1 MKKSKV
7 VQVSSDF
14 AKTPASSMAPKE
26 KDHEKSESDFER
38 EAEIDLDD
46 LLRAEKIKADP
57 ERMKRI
63 LAAADKKAGSIR
75 SIQDLKVAGEALA
88 HKNRFPKR
96 EK

>member
-14 AKTPASSMAPKE
+14 AKTPASSMAPKKE
-26 KDHEKSESDFER
+26 EKSESDFER

-88 HKNRFPKR
+88 HKARYPKR